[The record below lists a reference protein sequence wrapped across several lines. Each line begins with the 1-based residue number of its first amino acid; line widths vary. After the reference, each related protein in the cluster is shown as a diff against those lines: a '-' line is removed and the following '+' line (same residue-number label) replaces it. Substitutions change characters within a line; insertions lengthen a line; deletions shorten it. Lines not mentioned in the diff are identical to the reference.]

1 MRLSADVVGDYEVLE
16 INSIEN
22 GANDQTFVIYA
33 NHGTVT
39 RSIPVRLTKR
49 IYSGEFLIET
59 EDGKRFEPNSSNPIV
74 LSGLNKI
81 QHIEILEPNGDGRYK
96 YSMSVINVTDY
107 VTFSQNV
114 NSGAILDYIITNQ
127 PERVKIGTLKITC
140 SKLINPSIS

>member
-1 MRLSADVVGDYEVLE
+1 LSARVVGDFEVLE
-16 INSIEN
+16 IDSFEDGSTNQS
-22 GANDQTFVIYA
+22 FMLYA

-39 RSIPVRLTKR
+39 DSISIVLTR
-49 IYSGEFLIET
+49 RTYSGGFVIKT
-59 EDGKRFEPNSSNPIV
+59 SDGKIYHPNDANTIV